1 MALGADESLVSL
13 LKLSVTSVIPSVA
26 NLALGADGLLV
37 SLLKLSVTSVILS
50 VTNGFGSGWVIV
62 ESLEII
68 RYICY
73 SIRC

>member
-1 MALGADESLVSL
+1 MALGADLAADF
-13 LKLSVTSVIPSVA
+13 VA
-26 NLALGADGLLV
+26 DVADGLLV